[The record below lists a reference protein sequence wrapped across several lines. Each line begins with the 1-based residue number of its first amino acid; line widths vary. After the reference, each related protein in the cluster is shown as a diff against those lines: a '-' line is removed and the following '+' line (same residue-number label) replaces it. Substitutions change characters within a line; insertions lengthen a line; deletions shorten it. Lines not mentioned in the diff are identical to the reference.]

1 VIGEHPDTP
10 AAAVAAAVA
19 RGWGVAVTGAEHLP
33 LGAGAWHWSVGDD
46 TGPQWFATLHAVESA
61 EDRQARLASYDAA
74 ARLARRLS
82 FVVAPVHTRDGRVA
96 VDLAPGRL
104 LTLTPLLEG
113 DALGH
118 GAVTDDAGRSVVANM
133 MGDLHRQRRLRHLP
147 TWRPRIG
154 RHGRDRRRELLHC
167 LENGHWSGGPWSG
180 PAGRLVNDAAPVLRQ
195 AVRRF
200 TLLGAAVSGGLE
212 RWVVSHGRPDAS
224 NIVRT
229 PDGHRLVDWGA
240 LALAPRERDLRLAL
254 ADAESGEPWFSY
266 LEAGGVPEPLA
277 PDALELF
284 ALEQHLTEVT
294 EHTLL
299 FAGRHGDGPDERR
312 CFGELERELG
322 ALLGRWG
329 GGAPVS

>member
-1 VIGEHPDTP
+1 VIGEHTDV
-10 AAAVAAAVA
+10 AATEVAAAVA

-33 LGAGAWHWSVGDD
+33 LGTGAWHWSVGDD
-46 TGPQWFATLHAVESA
+46 TGPQWFATLHVVESA
-61 EDRQARLASYDAA
+61 EDRQTRLASYDAA

-96 VDLAPGRL
+96 VDLGPGLL

-113 DALGH
+113 DAVGD
-118 GAVTDDAGRSVVANM
+118 GAFADDAARSVVASM
-133 MGDLHRQRRLRHLP
+133 MGDLHRQRRLHLP
-147 TWRPRIG
+147 SWRPRIG
-154 RHGRDRRRELLHC
+154 RHGRDRRRELLGC
-167 LENGHWSGGPWSG
+167 LQSGQWSGGPWSG
-180 PAGRLVNDAAPVLRQ
+180 PAGRLVTAAAPALRA

-200 TLLGAAVSGGLE
+200 TLLGAAVGGGVE

-224 NIVRT
+224 NLVRT

-254 ADAESGEPWFSY
+254 ADAEGTEPWYSY
-266 LEAGGVPEPLA
+266 LEAGGAPEPLA
-277 PDALELF
+277 EDALELF
-284 ALEQHLTEVT
+284 ALERHLTEVT
-294 EHTLL
+294 EHTLRL
-299 FAGRHGDGPDERR
+299 AGPHGDGPDERR
-312 CFGELERELG
+312 CFGDLERELG